1 MPRPHRFNPRA
12 PRVRAAFAR
21 RLRERRIQGG
31 YVRARNFA
39 KALGI
44 EENTYTRYERAE
56 AEPNLTLIDQICKVL
71 RITPDALFG
80 LDTPVA
86 LERKRAMW
94 VERLGHDAARLQS
107 LLRESLAIVEE
118 LGAPDATS

>member
-1 MPRPHRFNPRA
+1 MRA
-12 PRVRAAFAR
+12 RSFAR
-21 RLRERRIQGG
+21 
-31 YVRARNFA
+31 
-39 KALGI
+39 ALGI

-56 AEPNLTLIDQICKVL
+56 AEPNLTLIAKICNVL

-80 LDTPVA
+80 LDSPAA
-86 LERKRAMW
+86 LELKRAMW